1 LHAVEIEILWVLDI
15 SLRNAETRNVIKR
28 HVSFPPVSIPAVEC
42 IGEDLEDDLNK
53 TLSVNAGLLFVLDES
68 GSVSRQDYEI
78 TKTFVKNIVSQF
90 P

>member
-1 LHAVEIEILWVLDI
+1 M
-15 SLRNAETRNVIKR
+15 LRPETSPHNI
-28 HVSFPPVSIPAVEC
+28 HLLCLFPFPAAEC

-68 GSVSRQDYEI
+68 GSVSRKDFEL
-78 TKTFVKNIVSQF
+78 TKDFVRNIVQKF

>member
-1 LHAVEIEILWVLDI
+1 MHIVLWALDI

-42 IGEDLEDDLNK
+42 IGEDLGDDLNK
-53 TLSVNAGLLFVLDES
+53 TLSVKAGLLFVLDES
-68 GSVSRQDYEI
+68 GSVSRLDFEK
-78 TKTFVKNIVSQF
+78 TKVFVKNIVSKF